1 MTRKMK
7 LLVCIAFLLSLS
19 GCGGSVISGGNDVTF
34 VDRGDGTAVDRG
46 DGTARVSWSQPD
58 QNEDGSPLTDLAG
71 YRIYYGNAPG
81 DYDNTIT
88 IDNSFMSSYLI
99 ENLGESDWY
108 FAMTAFNS
116 LGIESDYSDE
126 VYTTIK

>member
-7 LLVCIAFLLSLS
+7 LLVGIAFLLSLS
-19 GCGGSVISGGNDVTF
+19 GCGGSAGSAGSDVT
-34 VDRGDGTAVDRG
+34 VIDRG

-71 YRIYYGNAPG
+71 YRIYYGNAPD
-81 DYDNTIT
+81 DYVNTIT

-116 LGIESDYSDE
+116 MGIESNYSDE

>member
-1 MTRKMK
+1 MSMTRKMK

-19 GCGGSVISGGNDVTF
+19 GCGGGSVSGSGSDVTV
-34 VDRGDGTAVDRG
+34 VDRGDGTAL
-46 DGTARVSWSQPD
+46 VSWFSPD
-58 QNEDGSPLTDLAG
+58 QNTDGTPLTNLAG

-88 IDNSFMSSYLI
+88 IDEGLSSYMI

-116 LGIESDYSDE
+116 VGIESDYSDE

>member
-1 MTRKMK
+1 MSMTRKMK
-7 LLVCIAFLLSLS
+7 LLVCIAFLLSFS
-19 GCGGSVISGGNDVTF
+19 GCGGSAGS
-34 VDRGDGTAVDRG
+34 DGTVVDRG

-81 DYDNTIT
+81 DYVNTIT

-116 LGIESDYSDE
+116 LAIESDYSNE

>member
-1 MTRKMK
+1 MSMTRKMK

-19 GCGGSVISGGNDVTF
+19 GCGGSGSGSDVT
-34 VDRGDGTAVDRG
+34 VEDRG

-58 QNEDGSPLTDLAG
+58 QNEDGSALTDLAG

-81 DYDNTIT
+81 DYVNTIT
-88 IDNSFMSSYLI
+88 IDKGLSSYMI
-99 ENLGESDWY
+99 ESLDEPDWY

-116 LGIESDYSDE
+116 LGIESVYSNE
-126 VYTTIK
+126 VYKAIK

>member
-19 GCGGSVISGGNDVTF
+19 GCGGAGSDVT
-34 VDRGDGTAVDRG
+34 VVDRG

-88 IDNSFMSSYLI
+88 IDKGLSSYMI
-99 ENLGESDWY
+99 ESLDEPDWY

-116 LGIESDYSDE
+116 QGIESDYSDE

>member
-1 MTRKMK
+1 MSMTRKMK

-19 GCGGSVISGGNDVTF
+19 GCGGGSVSGSDVTV
-34 VDRGDGTAVDRG
+34 VDRGDGTAL
-46 DGTARVSWSQPD
+46 ASWFSPD
-58 QNEDGSPLTDLAG
+58 QNTDGSTLTDLAG

-88 IDNSFMSSYLI
+88 IDSIGMSSYLI
-99 ENLGESDWY
+99 ESLDGSDWY

-116 LGIESDYSDE
+116 LGIESNYSDE
-126 VYTTIK
+126 VYKAIN